1 MATRNMRRSKTLNK
15 ASTKNN
21 AKVTL
26 TEDDVVQDEPEMIL
40 GGDQSLPPQEV
51 AEAEPQ
57 AEVEAAPQADVEVAP
72 ATPV

>member
-26 TEDDVVQDEPEMIL
+26 TQDDVVQEEPEMIL

-51 AEAEPQ
+51 VEVAPQ
-57 AEVEAAPQADVEVAP
+57 AEIEAAPQVEVAP
-72 ATPV
+72 A

>member
-26 TEDDVVQDEPEMIL
+26 TQDDVVQEEPEMIL

-51 AEAEPQ
+51 VEVAPQ
-57 AEVEAAPQADVEVAP
+57 AEIEAAPQVEVAP
-72 ATPV
+72 AQP

>member
-1 MATRNMRRSKTLNK
+1 MRRSKTLNK

-40 GGDQSLPPQEV
+40 GGDQSLPPQE
-51 AEAEPQ
+51 
-57 AEVEAAPQADVEVAP
+57 EV
-72 ATPV
+72 